1 MGEIPAEPESSL
13 SKVYDAARGR
23 WKGIFMGLGMLDS
36 KQLSGKSCACPM
48 CGGTDRFQF
57 DDKDGNGSYFCR
69 QCGNGLGVDLVCKL
83 KGLDYAE
90 ACKLIEEQAGVSK
103 FEAPRAARNDDR
115 AKRDMAALWAK
126 GEALT
131 GRDAASRYLETRGI
145 TMGVQSPFLRIVDPL
160 NYNEPGEHDT
170 IWPCML
176 AKFTN
181 GEASTLH
188 RTYLAENGEGKAPVS
203 KPRKLMAGPVPHG
216 GAVRLGLPEK
226 VMGVAEGIE
235 TSLAAAQLHDVPVWS
250 VLSAGNLIKFEP
262 PPECLHLLIF
272 TDSDPTWTGQYAS
285 YSLAHRLATDKKR
298 AITAEVCHT
307 KFRDD
312 GTPDDWNDF
321 LRDCA

>member
-1 MGEIPAEPESSL
+1 MEAAPL

-23 WKGIFMGLGMLDS
+23 WKGILMGLGMLDS

-57 DDKDGNGSYFCR
+57 DDKEGNGSYFCR
-69 QCGNGLGVDLVCKL
+69 QCGNGLGVDLVSKI
-83 KGLDYAE
+83 KGLSYAE
-90 ACKLIEEQAGVSK
+90 ACKLIEAQAGVSK

-115 AKRDMAALWAK
+115 AKRDMAALWSKAQ
-126 GEALT
+126 GLD
-131 GRDAASRYLETRGI
+131 GRDAASRYLRTRGI
-145 TMGVQSPFLRIVDPL
+145 EAGIQTTSLRVL
-160 NYNEPGEHDT
+160 EALTYSECGEPNSE
-170 IWPCML
+170 WPCML
-176 AKFTN
+176 AKFAAPD
-181 GEASTLH
+181 GQSSTLH
-188 RTYLAENGEGKAPVS
+188 RTYLTTDGKKAPVS

-235 TSLAAAQLHDVPVWS
+235 TALAAAQLHDVPVWS
-250 VLSAGNLIKFEP
+250 TLSAGNLIKFEP

-285 YSLAHRLATDKKR
+285 YALAHRLATDKKR
-298 AITAEVCHT
+298 DITAEVCHT

-312 GTPDDWNDF
+312 GESDDWNNF
-321 LRDCA
+321 LLDCA